1 MNPEKILISKTRI
14 RFQDCDPFN
23 HLNNAKYIDYFINA
37 REDQIKEHYDL
48 DIFEIAK
55 TAKIGWVVASNQI
68 AYLSPAFTMETVCI
82 QSKLIQFSDK
92 SLIVE
97 MTMWNDEQTKL
108 KALLWVKFIHVD
120 LKTQTANKHSAE
132 LMSLFSSVVEPAEE
146 LIFEERYK
154 QVIAKKIIPR
164 PA

>member
-1 MNPEKILISKTRI
+1 MQLQKVLTSKTKI

-37 REDQIKEHYDL
+37 REDQIEEDYGL
-48 DIFEIAK
+48 DIFELVK
-55 TAKIGWVVASNQI
+55 TDKIGWVVASNQI
-68 AYLSPAFTMETVCI
+68 AYISPAFTMETVCI

-92 SLIVE
+92 SLTVE

-120 LKTQTANKHSAE
+120 LKTQMAKKHSDE
-132 LMSLFSSVVEPAEE
+132 FMTLFASVVEPAET

-154 QVIAKKIIPR
+154 QVIAKR
-164 PA
+164 

>member
-1 MNPEKILISKTRI
+1 MNPEKILTSKTRI

-37 REDQIKEHYDL
+37 REDQIEKHYGL
-48 DIFEIAK
+48 DIFELTK
-55 TAKIGWVVASNQI
+55 TDKVGWVVASNQI
-68 AYLSPAFTMETVCI
+68 TYISPAFTMETVCI

-92 SLIVE
+92 SLTVE

-120 LKTQTANKHSAE
+120 LKTQTTNKHSDE
-132 LMSLFSSVVEPAEE
+132 FMSLFASVVEPVEE

-154 QVIAKKIIPR
+154 QVIAKR
-164 PA
+164 

>member
-1 MNPEKILISKTRI
+1 MNPEKILTSKTRI

-37 REDQIKEHYDL
+37 REDQIEKHYGL
-48 DIFEIAK
+48 DIFELTK
-55 TAKIGWVVASNQI
+55 TDKVGWVVASNQI
-68 AYLSPAFTMETVCI
+68 AYISPAFTMETVYI
-82 QSKLIQFSDK
+82 ESKLIQFSDK
-92 SLIVE
+92 SLLVE

-120 LKTQTANKHSAE
+120 LKTQTTNKHSDE
-132 LMSLFSSVVEPAEE
+132 FMSLFASVVEPVEE

-154 QVIAKKIIPR
+154 QVIAKR
-164 PA
+164 

>member
-1 MNPEKILISKTRI
+1 MRSEKILTTKVKI

-37 REDQIKEHYDL
+37 REDQIEKYYGL
-48 DIFEIAK
+48 DIFELTK
-55 TAKIGWVVASNQI
+55 TDKIGWVVASNQI
-68 AYLSPAFTMETVCI
+68 AYISPAFTMETVCI

-92 SLIVE
+92 SFTVE

-120 LKTQTANKHSAE
+120 LKTQTAKKHSDE
-132 LMSLFSSVVEPAEE
+132 LMTLFASIVEPEAT

-154 QVIAKKIIPR
+154 QVIAKR
-164 PA
+164 